1 MRTQTLGN
9 EYNLREVTTA
19 YRTDIINKSAKD
31 GKPFFIREVKI
42 NPELQTTSLLLKE
55 RLTGEYIHV
64 PSRLFY
70 TSNYT
75 QQFKKEYPEELYEL
89 VLETNE
95 YHRIRKTNQNWGA
108 YILPEDAKPK
118 ERFYIPNIIE
128 DIVSSKFRRMVL
140 VATDGVGI
148 FTGESFELDRSV
160 YSNLQIVG

>member
-19 YRTDIINKSAKD
+19 YRTDIINEAAKD

-70 TSNYT
+70 TSSYA

-89 VLETNE
+89 VLETNDS
-95 YHRIRKTNQNWGA
+95 IKSSAGA
-108 YILPEDAKPK
+108 NTTLKIIL
-118 ERFYIPNIIE
+118 
-128 DIVSSKFRRMVL
+128 SVL
-140 VATDGVGI
+140 ETA
-148 FTGESFELDRSV
+148 
-160 YSNLQIVG
+160 N

>member
-9 EYNLREVTTA
+9 EYKLREVTTT
-19 YRTDIINKSAKD
+19 YKTDIINKAAKD
-31 GKPFFIREVKI
+31 GNPFFIREVKI

-148 FTGESFELDRSV
+148 FTGESFEIDKSV
-160 YSNLQIVG
+160 YSNNQIVG

>member
-9 EYNLREVTTA
+9 EYNLREVTTT
-19 YRTDIINKSAKD
+19 YKTDIINKATKE

-128 DIVSSKFRRMVL
+128 DIVSSKFKGMIL
-140 VATDGVGI
+140 VATDGIGI
-148 FTGESFELDRSV
+148 FTGESFELDKSV
-160 YSNLQIVG
+160 YSNNQIVG

>member
-19 YRTDIINKSAKD
+19 YRTDIINKAAKD

-75 QQFKKEYPEELYEL
+75 QRFKKEYPEELYEL

-95 YHRIRKTNQNWGA
+95 YHRIRKTNQSWGA
-108 YILPEDAKPK
+108 YILPADAKPS
-118 ERFYIPNIIE
+118 ELFYIPDIIE
-128 DIVSSKFRRMVL
+128 DIVATKFKSMIS
-140 VATDGVGI
+140 AAEDGIGV
-148 FTGESFELDRSV
+148 FTGKSFEIDKSV
-160 YSNLQIVG
+160 YRKSQIVG